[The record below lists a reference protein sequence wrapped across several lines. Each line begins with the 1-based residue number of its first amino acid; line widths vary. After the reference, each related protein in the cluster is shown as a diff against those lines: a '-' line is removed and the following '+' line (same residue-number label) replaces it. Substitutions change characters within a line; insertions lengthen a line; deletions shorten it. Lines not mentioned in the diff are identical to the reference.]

1 MNDFK
6 NQRAYGVAI
15 WDVFSETVSKCAG
28 HAMSWLLTA
37 YKGLESVDMKS
48 SLRRV
53 GYDKCWDCPEF
64 RAHALAR
71 LDAGQQAAA
80 PDTDL
85 DEVSRNEGGWDHED
99 EIHQELLLQ
108 IEEHNADPEQDQFF
122 GEAINPE

>member
-1 MNDFK
+1 M
-6 NQRAYGVAI
+6 
-15 WDVFSETVSKCAG
+15 
-28 HAMSWLLTA
+28 
-37 YKGLESVDMKS
+37 
-48 SLRRV
+48 

-64 RAHALAR
+64 RAHAFAR
-71 LDAGQQAAA
+71 FGTGQQAAA